1 MCGLAKKNSQSQQ
14 GNMSEIPSQA
24 SFHFVSQRCAL
35 VLGASGTDG
44 VAWRGVHGRDET
56 RLLVRKGVVGMC
68 VWGKLVKQV

>member
-24 SFHFVSQRCAL
+24 SFHFVSQRRAL

-44 VAWRGVHGRDET
+44 AAWRGV
-56 RLLVRKGVVGMC
+56 LVRKGVVGMC